1 MIEGTAVEAS
11 ADEEVEEAGT
21 GTGARIPVDVGGA
34 EGVTMA
40 SSGVVGSA
48 EADELVPKD

>member
-11 ADEEVEEAGT
+11 AGEAVGT
-21 GTGARIPVDVGGA
+21 GTRARIPVDVDAA
-34 EGVTMA
+34 EGATMA
-40 SSGVVGSA
+40 SSGAVGSA